1 MPTTFR
7 PYDPDQMLLLPPSLR
22 DWLPAGHLAEH
33 VSDLVD
39 GLDLSA
45 FYERY
50 EADGRRKPPYEPRM
64 MLKDLIYGYA
74 TGLADEHPIA
84 RAGLEQD
91 LDDVAAVAPL
101 PDREPGR
108 ASLALVRHCRANPGQ
123 SKRCSPAECLP

>member
-50 EADGRRKPPYEPRM
+50 EGDGRRKSPYEPRM
-64 MLKDLIYGYA
+64 MLKVLIYGYA
-74 TGLADEHPIA
+74 TGVCSSHGLARKLLGA
-84 RAGLEQD
+84 C
-91 LDDVAAVAPL
+91 AVENGM
-101 PDREPGR
+101 R
-108 ASLALVRHCRANPGQ
+108 
-123 SKRCSPAECLP
+123 